1 MSPILE
7 RSYAR
12 LAGLGWQGKNS
23 MLIAPRLGSYFL
35 LAGLATDIVLPYDS
49 SEPDHCGTCRRCLD
63 ACPTDAFPKERVLDA
78 SKCIAYFTIESK
90 GPITTQYREGVGDWV
105 FGCDVCQDV
114 CPWNKFE
121 TPARVMP
128 AAQIPLT
135 IALEE
140 LVRPASSGLRQRL
153 KDLPLARAVHR
164 KLTRNV
170 LLAMGNSRLQRFKP
184 LLESYASD
192 PDPILSEQARWSL
205 LRLER

>member
-1 MSPILE
+1 
-7 RSYAR
+7 
-12 LAGLGWQGKNS
+12 
-23 MLIAPRLGSYFL
+23 
-35 LAGLATDIVLPYDS
+35 
-49 SEPDHCGTCRRCLD
+49 
-63 ACPTDAFPKERVLDA
+63 
-78 SKCIAYFTIESK
+78 
-90 GPITTQYREGVGDWV
+90 
-105 FGCDVCQDV
+105 
-114 CPWNKFE
+114 
-121 TPARVMP
+121 MP